1 MGITQPV
8 SGGDGT
14 SGTKVSPFFLLQN
27 KWSGD
32 EKLSA
37 SLKKKNLLFNI
48 ATVLECDQMKAVE
61 LYS

>member
-1 MGITQPV
+1 MGVTQPV

-14 SGTKVSPFFLLQN
+14 SGTKVSLFFLLQN

-37 SLKKKNLLFNI
+37 SLKKIIYFLTLLQFLSVI
-48 ATVLECDQMKAVE
+48 R
-61 LYS
+61 